1 MGKLRRREKGSAEIL
16 TASECETGPGT
27 RSPDKTHSSSLAC
40 MDGAQSHALLPAPL
54 LVNLVP
60 LLSELLLPNYMRR
73 LGLAQE
79 VVTVSVLKGTENP
92 GAAPVGNIRDWKALA
107 SCSHISSCPHSEGI
121 TTGLPHLEGTPSP
134 PRWPSEK

>member
-1 MGKLRRREKGSAEIL
+1 
-16 TASECETGPGT
+16 
-27 RSPDKTHSSSLAC
+27 
-40 MDGAQSHALLPAPL
+40 MDGGHSRALLPAPL

-60 LLSELLLPNYMRR
+60 LLSELMLPDYVRR

-79 VVTVSVLKGTENP
+79 VVTVSVLKGIESPGQPLWETSETEKP
-92 GAAPVGNIRDWKALA
+92 LLPAVTSAAAL
-107 SCSHISSCPHSEGI
+107 ILMGI